1 MDIESGKEQPPGA
14 QPPTHG
20 YIQGKGDLDTRVL
33 HVLVALISRPLSSQS
48 SSDVDPIWNSNQ
60 EYLIAVRTDG
70 PCAGLWE
77 FPGGKVEADE
87 SLYDA
92 LCREIKEEVGN
103 TPAIKKFIPLEM
115 FQSTDQKFFFNT
127 YVCVIDTEFVPTL
140 NGEHSGYCWV
150 KMNAWPKPLHQ
161 GLLKTVQNKT
171 IKSKLQT
178 ILDIIV

>member
-92 LCREIKEEVGN
+92 LCREIKEEVGIN
-103 TPAIKKFIPLEM
+103 LKVQPQQMILLQKYSYPDRDVTIYFFLICVHAETIQGIGRWVTHDQLRHLKFPDANRAIIKKLKE
-115 FQSTDQKFFFNT
+115 
-127 YVCVIDTEFVPTL
+127 
-140 NGEHSGYCWV
+140 
-150 KMNAWPKPLHQ
+150 
-161 GLLKTVQNKT
+161 LL
-171 IKSKLQT
+171 
-178 ILDIIV
+178 

>member
-1 MDIESGKEQPPGA
+1 MANIICSGALFYAKNTKRFMLVQRA
-14 QPPTHG
+14 NKKH
-20 YIQGKGDLDTRVL
+20 QGQWGIV
-33 HVLVALISRPLSSQS
+33 
-48 SSDVDPIWNSNQ
+48 
-60 EYLIAVRTDG
+60 
-70 PCAGLWE
+70 
-77 FPGGKVEADE
+77 GGKVEGKE
-87 SLYDA
+87 LPIEA
-92 LCREIKEEVGN
+92 LNREIKEEVGN